1 MPGMG
6 HSLRFTLPDPRL
18 LTSMSDDIA
27 LMSANRLAKLYRSG
41 ELSPVEA
48 TQAALD
54 RIERYNGV
62 LSAFNL
68 VAAESALAAAAEA
81 EERWRLGAPRGPLDG
96 VPVSVKDILLTKGW
110 PTLRG
115 SKAIARDQAW
125 QEDAP
130 AVARLREHGAVLLGK
145 TTTPE
150 FGWKGVTDSPLDGI
164 TRNPWNPATTPGGS
178 SGGAAAALAA
188 GMGALALGTD
198 GGGSV
203 RIPAGFTGVVGMK
216 ATFGRVPAYPL
227 SPFGT
232 LANIGPM
239 TRSVT
244 DAALL
249 LNVMCEPDPRDAY
262 SLPYDG
268 ADYLHGLD
276 EGVEGLKIA
285 YSATLGGHPVD
296 AEIATLVS
304 KAVDTLAGLGA
315 EIVEATPDFPGA
327 EEVFRMHWYAG
338 VANLLQRFDERAQ
351 APMDPGLLEVAAEA
365 RGYSLLDYLNAV
377 ARREQLIVAANSFHR
392 TYDLLVTPSL
402 PIPAFAA
409 GEEVPVGSGLT
420 RWPAWTPF
428 SYPFNLT
435 QQPAISVPCGLT
447 AEGLPAGLQ
456 IVGPRFADALVLR
469 AARAFEKAAP
479 WPFPNLETTLKR

>member
-1 MPGMG
+1 
-6 HSLRFTLPDPRL
+6 
-18 LTSMSDDIA
+18 MSEDVA
-27 LMSANRLAKLYRSG
+27 LMTAGRLVKLYRAG

-62 LSAFNL
+62 LNAFNL
-68 VAAESALAAAAEA
+68 VAAESALTSAAEA
-81 EERWRLGAPRGPLDG
+81 EERWRIGAPRGPLDG

-115 SKAIARDQAW
+115 SRAVARDQPW
-125 QEDAP
+125 EEDAP

-150 FGWKGVTDSPLDGI
+150 FGWKGVTDSALDGI

-203 RIPAGFTGVVGMK
+203 RIPAGFTGVVALK

-232 LANIGPM
+232 VANIGPM
-239 TRSVT
+239 TRSVG

-249 LNVMCEPDPRDAY
+249 LNVMCEPDARDAY

-285 YSATLGGHPVD
+285 YSATLGGHTVD
-296 AEIATLVS
+296 PEIAALVS

-315 EIVEATPDFPGA
+315 EIVEATPDLHDA
-327 EEVFRMHWYAG
+327 EAVFRVHWYAG
-338 VANLLQRFDERAQ
+338 AANLLQRFDAAAQ
-351 APMDPGLLEVAAEA
+351 AAMDPGLQEVADEG
-365 RGYSLLDYLNAV
+365 RRYTLLDYLNAV
-377 ARREQLIVAANSFHR
+377 ARRERLIVAANSFHQ
-392 TYDLLVTPSL
+392 TYDLLVTPTL

-409 GEEVPVGSGLT
+409 GAEVPVGSGLQ
-420 RWPAWTPF
+420 RWPQWTPF

-435 QQPAISVPCGLT
+435 QQPAASVPCGLT
-447 AEGLPAGLQ
+447 SQGLPAGLQ

-469 AARAFEKAAP
+469 AARAFEKAQP
-479 WPFPNLETTLKR
+479 WSFPDLERTLKG

>member
-1 MPGMG
+1 
-6 HSLRFTLPDPRL
+6 
-18 LTSMSDDIA
+18 MSDDIA
-27 LMSANRLAKLYRSG
+27 LMTASKLAKLYRAG

-48 TQAALD
+48 TRAALQ
-54 RIERYNGV
+54 RIERYNAR
-62 LSAFNL
+62 LNAFNL
-68 VAAESALAAAAEA
+68 VAAESALAAAAQS

-96 VPVSVKDILLTKGW
+96 VPASIKDVIVTDGW

-115 SKAIARDQAW
+115 CKAITRDQSW
-125 QEDAP
+125 TEDAP

-164 TRNPWNPATTPGGS
+164 TRNPWDPSVTPGGS
-178 SGGAAAALAA
+178 SGGAAAAIAA

-203 RIPAGFTGVVGMK
+203 RIPAGFSGIFALK

-232 LANIGPM
+232 LANVGPM

-249 LNVMCEPDPRDAY
+249 LTVIAEPDPRDPY
-262 SLPYDG
+262 SLPYADT
-268 ADYLHGLD
+268 DYLNGLD
-276 EGVEGLKIA
+276 DGIAGLKIA
-285 YSATLGGHPVD
+285 FSPTLGGHAVD
-296 AEIATLVS
+296 PEIAKLVAA
-304 KAVDTLAGLGA
+304 AVDVLAGLGA
-315 EIVEATPDFPGA
+315 EIVEAEPETRGA
-327 EEVFRMHWYAG
+327 DQAFRVLWFAG
-338 VANLLQRFDERAQ
+338 AANLLQRFTAAAQ
-351 APMDPGLLEVAAEA
+351 AEMDPGLQEIANEG
-365 RGYSLLDYLNAV
+365 RSYSLLDYLGAV
-377 ARREQLIVAANSFHR
+377 AQREQLTAAANAFHQS
-392 TYDLLVTPSL
+392 YDLLVTPSL
-402 PIPAFAA
+402 PIAAFEA
-409 GEEVPVGSGLT
+409 GEEVPRGSGMR
-420 RWPAWTPF
+420 RWPEWTPF

-435 QQPAISVPCGLT
+435 QQPAASVPCGLT
-447 AEGLPAGLQ
+447 GRGLPAGLQ

-479 WPFPNLETTLKR
+479 WSFPDLERTLKD

>member
-1 MPGMG
+1 
-6 HSLRFTLPDPRL
+6 
-18 LTSMSDDIA
+18 MSDELA
-27 LMSANRLAKLYRSG
+27 LMTATRLVKLYRGG

-48 TQAALD
+48 TKAALE
-54 RIERYNGV
+54 RIERCNGV
-62 LSAFNL
+62 LNAFNL
-68 VAAESALAAAAEA
+68 VAGEAALAAARES

-96 VPVSVKDILLTKGW
+96 VPVSVKDILLTRGW

-125 QEDAP
+125 DEDAP

-164 TRNPWNPATTPGGS
+164 TRNPWNTATTPGGS

-216 ATFGRVPAYPL
+216 ATFGRVPAHPL

-232 LANIGPM
+232 IANIGPM
-239 TRSVT
+239 SRSVA
-244 DAALL
+244 DCALL
-249 LNVMCEPDPRDAY
+249 LNVLCEPDPRDAY
-262 SLPYDG
+262 SLPPDG
-268 ADYLHGLD
+268 ADYLHGLE
-276 EGVEGLKIA
+276 EGIDGLRIA

-296 AEIATLVS
+296 AEIAALVS
-304 KAVDTLAGLGA
+304 KAVDVLAGLGA
-315 EIVEATPDFPGA
+315 EVVEASPDLNGVA
-327 EEVFRMHWYAG
+327 ETFRKHWYAG
-338 VANLLQRFDERAQ
+338 AANLLQRFDEAAQ
-351 APMDPGLLEVAAEA
+351 AAMDPGLLEIAAEA
-365 RGYSLLDYLNAV
+365 RDYDLLEYLGAV
-377 ARREQLIVAANSFHR
+377 AQREQLIVAANRFHQG
-392 TYDLLVTPSL
+392 YDLLVTPTL

-409 GEEVPVGSGLT
+409 GAEVPPGSAMT
-420 RWPAWTPF
+420 RWPEWTPF

-447 AEGLPAGLQ
+447 SRGLPAGLQ

-469 AARAFEKAAP
+469 AARAYEKAKP
-479 WPFPNLETTLKR
+479 WSFPDLDKTVKA

>member
-1 MPGMG
+1 
-6 HSLRFTLPDPRL
+6 
-18 LTSMSDDIA
+18 MSDDLA
-27 LMSANRLAKLYRSG
+27 LMTASRLTKLYRAG
-41 ELSPVEA
+41 ELSPVDA
-48 TQAALD
+48 TRAALE
-54 RIERYNGV
+54 RIERYNGT
-62 LSAFNL
+62 LKAFNL
-68 VAAESALAAAAEA
+68 VAGEAALAAARES

-96 VPVSVKDILLTKGW
+96 VPVSVKDILLTRGW

-115 SKAIARDQAW
+115 SKAIAPDQAW
-125 QEDAP
+125 DEDAP

-150 FGWKGVTDSPLDGI
+150 FGWKGVTDSPRDGI
-164 TRNPWNPATTPGGS
+164 TRNPWNPAMTPGGS

-239 TRSVT
+239 SRSVT
-244 DAALL
+244 DCALL

-285 YSATLGGHPVD
+285 YSATLGSHTVNR
-296 AEIATLVS
+296 EIAALVS
-304 KAVDTLAGLGA
+304 KAVDILAELGA
-315 EIVEATPDFPGA
+315 EVVETSLDLPGVD
-327 EEVFRMHWYAG
+327 ETFRKHWYAG
-338 VANLLQRFDERAQ
+338 AANLLQRFDEAAQ
-351 APMDPGLLEVAAEA
+351 AAMDPGLLEIAAEG
-365 RGYSLLDYLNAV
+365 RGYDLLEYLRAV
-377 ARREQLIVAANSFHR
+377 TQREQLIVAANRFHES
-392 TYDLLVTPSL
+392 YDLLVTPTL

-409 GEEVPVGSGLT
+409 GAEVPPGSGMK
-420 RWPAWTPF
+420 RWPEWTPF
-428 SYPFNLT
+428 TYPFNLT
-435 QQPAISVPCGLT
+435 QQPTISVPCGLT
-447 AEGLPAGLQ
+447 AQGLPAGLQ
-456 IVGPRFADALVLR
+456 IVGPRFADAMVLR
-469 AARAFEKAAP
+469 AARAYEKARP
-479 WPFPNLETTLKR
+479 WPFPDLTQTLEE

>member
-1 MPGMG
+1 
-6 HSLRFTLPDPRL
+6 
-18 LTSMSDDIA
+18 MSDDLA
-27 LMSANRLAKLYRSG
+27 LMTATRMVKLYRSG

-48 TQAALD
+48 TRAALT

-62 LSAFNL
+62 LKAFNL
-68 VAAESALAAAAEA
+68 VAAEGALASAAEA

-115 SKAIARDQAW
+115 SKAVSRDQEW
-125 QEDAP
+125 REDAP
-130 AVARLREHGAVLLGK
+130 AVARLREHGAVILGK

-164 TRNPWNPATTPGGS
+164 TRNPWNPAMTPGGS

-203 RIPAGFTGVVGMK
+203 RIPAGFTGIAGLK
-216 ATFGRVPAYPL
+216 ASFGRVPAWPL

-239 TRSVT
+239 ARSVT
-244 DAALL
+244 DTALL

-285 YSATLGGHPVD
+285 YSATLGGHTVD
-296 AEIATLVS
+296 PEVAALVS
-304 KAVDTLAGLGA
+304 KAVDVLAELGA
-315 EIVEATPDFPGA
+315 EVVEATPDFKGA
-327 EEVFRMHWYAG
+327 AEVFRKHWYAG
-338 VANLLQRFDERAQ
+338 AANLLQHYDAQ
-351 APMDPGLLEVAAEA
+351 AQAMMDPGLQEIGAEA
-365 RGYSLLDYLNAV
+365 RRYSLLDYLGAV
-377 ARREQLIVAANSFHR
+377 TRREQMMIAANSFHR
-392 TYDLLVTPSL
+392 TYDLLVTPTL
-402 PIPAFAA
+402 PIPAFEA
-409 GEEVPVGSGLT
+409 GVEVPPGSGLA
-420 RWPAWTPF
+420 RWPDWTPF

-435 QQPAISVPCGLT
+435 QQPAASVPCGLT
-447 AEGLPAGLQ
+447 AKGLPVGLQ
-456 IVGPRFADALVLR
+456 IVGARYADALVLR
-469 AARAFEKAAP
+469 AARTFEKAMPWTFPDLERTLAREPAP
-479 WPFPNLETTLKR
+479 TR